1 VAVSGPSAARFLD
14 SIKRL
19 LPTQSRHWRAEQIT
33 QCSSTAVI
41 VLVCASN
48 GGKIG
53 RRSVERKKSAITLF
67 GSLTLLIC
75 VTSACADDTEHSYV
89 NTDGRHGYILKS
101 GEGEDTTGDGS
112 SIIKASPRTGTQ
124 GVVFVVGQ
132 DAPSS
137 TSGIHVHLEAD
148 EFFYVLN
155 GTGRILL
162 GTEEHEIGAGDTI
175 FVPVGSEH
183 RVTSSEDDPL
193 YVIFIVDRPGLDE
206 QFRLALDRTKMTLE
220 EFNAIVEKY
229 GTVYK
234 TFD

>member
-1 VAVSGPSAARFLD
+1 MERQK
-14 SIKRL
+14 SI
-19 LPTQSRHWRAEQIT
+19 T
-33 QCSSTAVI
+33 
-41 VLVCASN
+41 
-48 GGKIG
+48 
-53 RRSVERKKSAITLF
+53 TLF
-67 GSLTLLIC
+67 CSLALLIC
-75 VTSACADDTEHSYV
+75 VTTSCADDVERSYV
-89 NTDGRHGYILKS
+89 NTEDRHGYILKS

-148 EFFYVLN
+148 EFFYVLG

-175 FVPVGSEH
+175 FVPVGSDH

-206 QFRLALDRTKMTLE
+206 QFRLALDRSKMTLE
-220 EFNAIVEKY
+220 EFNAIVEQY
-229 GTVYK
+229 GTIYK

>member
-1 VAVSGPSAARFLD
+1 M
-14 SIKRL
+14 
-19 LPTQSRHWRAEQIT
+19 
-33 QCSSTAVI
+33 
-41 VLVCASN
+41 
-48 GGKIG
+48 
-53 RRSVERKKSAITLF
+53 ERKKSAITLF

-75 VTSACADDTEHSYV
+75 VTSACTDDAEQSYANV
-89 NTDGRHGYILKS
+89 EDRHGYILKS

-112 SIIKASPRTGTQ
+112 TIIKASPKTGTQ
-124 GVVFVVGQ
+124 GVVFVVGR

-148 EFFYVLN
+148 EFFYVLD

-162 GTEEHEIGAGDTI
+162 GTEEYEIGAGDTI

-193 YVIFIVDRPGLDE
+193 YMIFIVDRPGLDE

>member
-1 VAVSGPSAARFLD
+1 MCASSE
-14 SIKRL
+14 
-19 LPTQSRHWRAEQIT
+19 HWRADQIT

-41 VLVCASN
+41 VLSCASI

-53 RRSVERKKSAITLF
+53 RKFVESKKSAITLF
-67 GSLTLLIC
+67 GPLAVLIC
-75 VTSACADDTEHSYV
+75 VTSSCADDAEHIYV
-89 NTDGRHGYILKS
+89 NMEDRHGYILNS

-148 EFFYVLN
+148 EFFYVLD

>member
-1 VAVSGPSAARFLD
+1 M
-14 SIKRL
+14 
-19 LPTQSRHWRAEQIT
+19 
-33 QCSSTAVI
+33 
-41 VLVCASN
+41 
-48 GGKIG
+48 
-53 RRSVERKKSAITLF
+53 ERKKSTLTLF
-67 GSLTLLIC
+67 GSLAELIC
-75 VTSACADDTEHSYV
+75 VTSSCTDDAEHRYV
-89 NTDGRHGYILKS
+89 NMEDRHGYILKS

-148 EFFYVLN
+148 EFFYVLH

-162 GTEEHEIGAGDTI
+162 GTEEHKIGAGDTI
-175 FVPVGSEH
+175 FVPVGSDH

>member
-1 VAVSGPSAARFLD
+1 MDTRKQTRPLF
-14 SIKRL
+14 
-19 LPTQSRHWRAEQIT
+19 
-33 QCSSTAVI
+33 
-41 VLVCASN
+41 VCIALM
-48 GGKIG
+48 I
-53 RRSVERKKSAITLF
+53 SVDPAY
-67 GSLTLLIC
+67 
-75 VTSACADDTEHSYV
+75 ADDTESGHA
-89 NTDGRHGYILKS
+89 DMQGKHGYVLKP
-101 GEGEDTTGDGS
+101 GEGEPDGFGGL
-112 SIIKASPRTGTQ
+112 IKASPRTGTQ

-148 EFFYVLN
+148 EFFYVLD

-162 GTEEHEIGAGDTI
+162 GTEEHEIDAGDTI

-193 YVIFIVDRPGLDE
+193 YMIFVVDRPGLDE
-206 QFRLALDRTKMTLE
+206 QFRLALDRTNMTVQ
-220 EFNAIVEKY
+220 EFNAIVEQY

>member
-1 VAVSGPSAARFLD
+1 MG
-14 SIKRL
+14 
-19 LPTQSRHWRAEQIT
+19 
-33 QCSSTAVI
+33 
-41 VLVCASN
+41 CASIGVN
-48 GGKIG
+48 IGGK
-53 RRSVERKKSAITLF
+53 SVEWKKSAITLI
-67 GSLTLLIC
+67 GSLAVLVC
-75 VTSACADDTEHSYV
+75 VTSACADDAERGYSNV
-89 NTDGRHGYILKS
+89 EDRNGYILKS

-148 EFFYVLN
+148 EFFYVLG

-162 GTEEHEIGAGDTI
+162 GTEEHEIAAGDTI

-193 YVIFIVDRPGLDE
+193 YVIFVVDRPGLDE
-206 QFRLALDRTKMTLE
+206 QFRLALDRTNMTVE
-220 EFNAIVEKY
+220 EFNAIVEQY

>member
-1 VAVSGPSAARFLD
+1 MG
-14 SIKRL
+14 
-19 LPTQSRHWRAEQIT
+19 
-33 QCSSTAVI
+33 
-41 VLVCASN
+41 CASIGVN
-48 GGKIG
+48 IGGE
-53 RRSVERKKSAITLF
+53 SVEWKKSAITLI
-67 GSLTLLIC
+67 GSLAVLVC
-75 VTSACADDTEHSYV
+75 VTSACADDAERGYSNV
-89 NTDGRHGYILKS
+89 EDRNGYILKS

-148 EFFYVLN
+148 EFFYVLG

-162 GTEEHEIGAGDTI
+162 GTEEHEIAAGDTI

-193 YVIFIVDRPGLDE
+193 YVIFVVDRPGLDE
-206 QFRLALDRTKMTLE
+206 QFRLALDRTNMTVE
-220 EFNAIVEKY
+220 EFNAIVEQY

>member
-1 VAVSGPSAARFLD
+1 
-14 SIKRL
+14 
-19 LPTQSRHWRAEQIT
+19 
-33 QCSSTAVI
+33 
-41 VLVCASN
+41 
-48 GGKIG
+48 
-53 RRSVERKKSAITLF
+53 VERKKSAITLF

-89 NTDGRHGYILKS
+89 NTEDRHGYILKS

-206 QFRLALDRTKMTLE
+206 QFRLALDRAKMTLE

>member
-1 VAVSGPSAARFLD
+1 M
-14 SIKRL
+14 
-19 LPTQSRHWRAEQIT
+19 
-33 QCSSTAVI
+33 
-41 VLVCASN
+41 
-48 GGKIG
+48 
-53 RRSVERKKSAITLF
+53 ERKKSAITLF
-67 GSLTLLIC
+67 GSLAVLIC
-75 VTSACADDTEHSYV
+75 VTSACVDDAEHSYV
-89 NTDGRHGYILKS
+89 NMEDRHGYILKS

-148 EFFYVLN
+148 EFFYVLG

-193 YVIFIVDRPGLDE
+193 HVIFIVDRPGLDE

-220 EFNAIVEKY
+220 DFNAIVEKY

>member
-1 VAVSGPSAARFLD
+1 MSITDASLAQCPLLAESG
-14 SIKRL
+14 
-19 LPTQSRHWRAEQIT
+19 HWRSEQKAQFSNIV
-33 QCSSTAVI
+33 VI
-41 VLVCASN
+41 VMGCASIGVN
-48 GGKIG
+48 IGGK
-53 RRSVERKKSAITLF
+53 SVEWKKSAIA
-67 GSLTLLIC
+67 LIGALAVLVC
-75 VTSACADDTEHSYV
+75 VTSACADDAERGYSNV
-89 NTDGRHGYILKS
+89 EDRNGYILKS

-148 EFFYVLN
+148 EFFYVLG

-162 GTEEHEIGAGDTI
+162 GTEEHEIAAGDTI

-193 YVIFIVDRPGLDE
+193 YVIFVVDRPGLDE
-206 QFRLALDRTKMTLE
+206 QFRLALDRTNMTVE
-220 EFNAIVEKY
+220 EFNAIVEQY

>member
-1 VAVSGPSAARFLD
+1 MG
-14 SIKRL
+14 
-19 LPTQSRHWRAEQIT
+19 
-33 QCSSTAVI
+33 
-41 VLVCASN
+41 CASIGVN
-48 GGKIG
+48 IGGE
-53 RRSVERKKSAITLF
+53 SVEWKKSAITLI
-67 GSLTLLIC
+67 GSLAVLVC
-75 VTSACADDTEHSYV
+75 VTSARADDAERGYLNV
-89 NTDGRHGYILKS
+89 EDRHGYILKS

-148 EFFYVLN
+148 EFFYVLG

-162 GTEEHEIGAGDTI
+162 GTEEHEIAAGDTI

-193 YVIFIVDRPGLDE
+193 YVIFVVDRPGLDE
-206 QFRLALDRTKMTLE
+206 QFRLALDRTNMTVE
-220 EFNAIVEKY
+220 EFNAIVEQY